1 MNEPKEKPRS
11 WKEREYQRLT
21 YFDGLTIRIEEG
33 QDSVKPK
40 TLDISQSGM
49 FLNTEYLFP
58 EGTMLEISF
67 TLPVTK
73 YVINVRAE
81 VRYSLPGTGVGVKFT
96 QISAEDRQ
104 AIEREISAARSCSN
118 QN

>member
-1 MNEPKEKPRS
+1 MSEAKELSRS

-21 YFDGLTIRIEEG
+21 YFEGLTIRIEES
-33 QDSVKPK
+33 QNPVKPK

-58 EGTMLEISF
+58 EGTILEISF
-67 TLPVTK
+67 TLPITK
-73 YVINVRAE
+73 HAINVRAE
-81 VRYSLPGTGVGVKFT
+81 VRYSLPGTGVGVKFI

-104 AIEREISAARSCSN
+104 AIEREISAARS
-118 QN
+118 